1 MHVEK
6 DPETIFPGEQED
18 FSNCSN
24 VGKLTFLLFAVE
36 MRLQDL
42 IKESLKNNPLLK
54 KIADHKLCP
63 IIYR

>member
-24 VGKLTFLLFAVE
+24 VGKLTFLLFCCRDEASGLNQRVA
-36 MRLQDL
+36 
-42 IKESLKNNPLLK
+42 KE
-54 KIADHKLCP
+54 
-63 IIYR
+63 